1 MSLKTSISRRKFL
14 MFSGAASAM
23 VATNFLGLSN
33 QAFAASEIP
42 VATTPVISTPVLTAT
57 PPSAFSLPAL
67 PYAENAL
74 EPYISAKTVSFH
86 YGKHHA
92 GYVKNLNG
100 LVKGTKYEKLTLER
114 IIKLTYNQFLL
125 SSIYNNAAQTWN
137 HTFYWNSLKPESGDK
152 AKPAG
157 KLLALINAQFGH
169 FSDNTKDANSAWT
182 NAGFKEK
189 LFDAAKGHFGSGW
202 VWVVLNKQNK
212 LEILTTKNADSPL
225 TKSGYVPLLVIDV
238 WEHAYYLDYQNG
250 RVGYLTAVLDNII
263 NWQFAENNLPAT
275 LKV

>member
-23 VATNFLGLSN
+23 MAPNLFGLSR
-33 QAFAASEIP
+33 QVFAAETPTLTSVTP
-42 VATTPVISTPVLTAT
+42 TTVATT
-57 PPSAFSLPAL
+57 AFTLPAL
-67 PYAENAL
+67 PYAQDAL
-74 EPYISAKTVSFH
+74 VPHISANTMSFH

-92 GYVKNLNG
+92 GYVKNLNTF
-100 LVKGTKYEKLTLER
+100 VKGTKYEKMTLEQ
-114 IIKLTYNQFLL
+114 IIKGTYSQFTKIQ
-125 SSIYNNAAQTWN
+125 IYNNAAQTWN

>member
-14 MFSGAASAM
+14 MFGGAATAM
-23 VATNFLGLSN
+23 MATDLFGLSR
-33 QAFAASEIP
+33 QVFAAETPMLTSVVPI
-42 VATTPVISTPVLTAT
+42 TTAMTTFT
-57 PPSAFSLPAL
+57 LPAL
-67 PYAENAL
+67 PYAQEAL
-74 EPYISAKTVSFH
+74 TPHISANTISFH
-86 YGKHHA
+86 YGKHHS

-114 IIKLTYNQFLL
+114 IIKSTYNQFLL

-152 AKPAG
+152 VQPFG

-169 FSDNTKDANSAWT
+169 FSDSTKDANGAWT
-182 NAGFKEK
+182 NPGFKEK
-189 LFDAAKGHFGSGW
+189 LFDAAKNHFGSGW
-202 VWVVLNKQNK
+202 VWVVLNSQNK

-275 LKV
+275 LKA

>member
-1 MSLKTSISRRKFL
+1 MSIKKSISRRKFL
-14 MFSGAASAM
+14 MFSGAATAM
-23 VATNFLGLSN
+23 ITTDLFGLSR
-33 QAFAASEIP
+33 QVFAAETPMLTSVVP
-42 VATTPVISTPVLTAT
+42 TTTALTT
-57 PPSAFSLPAL
+57 TFTLPAL
-67 PYAENAL
+67 PYVQEAL
-74 EPYISAKTVSFH
+74 APHISANTISFH

-100 LVKGTKYEKLTLER
+100 LVKGMKYEKLTLER
-114 IIKLTYNQFLL
+114 IIKSTYNQFLL

-250 RVGYLTAVLDNII
+250 RAGYLTAVFDNIL
-263 NWQFAENNLPAT
+263 NWQFAENNLPVT

>member
-1 MSLKTSISRRKFL
+1 MLLKKSISRRKFL

-23 VATNFLGLSN
+23 LATDLLGLSR
-33 QAFAASEIP
+33 QVFAATE
-42 VATTPVISTPVLTAT
+42 TPLTAT
-57 PPSAFSLPAL
+57 LAAPIPATSTFTLPAL
-67 PYAENAL
+67 PYAQDAL
-74 EPYISAKTVSFH
+74 ASHISANTLSFH

-92 GYVKNLNG
+92 GYVNNLNTF
-100 LVKGTKYEKLTLER
+100 VKGTKFEKMTLER
-114 IIKLTYNQFLL
+114 IIKATYNQFLQVQ
-125 SSIYNNAAQTWN
+125 IYNNAAQTWN

-152 AKPAG
+152 VLPAG

-169 FSDNTKDANSAWT
+169 FSDTTKDDKGAWT
-182 NAGFKEK
+182 NPGFKQK

-202 VWVVLNKQNK
+202 AWVVLNKQNK

-225 TKSGYVPLLVIDV
+225 TKPGYTPLLVIDV

-250 RVGYLTAVLDNII
+250 RAGYLNAVLDNII

-275 LKV
+275 LKI